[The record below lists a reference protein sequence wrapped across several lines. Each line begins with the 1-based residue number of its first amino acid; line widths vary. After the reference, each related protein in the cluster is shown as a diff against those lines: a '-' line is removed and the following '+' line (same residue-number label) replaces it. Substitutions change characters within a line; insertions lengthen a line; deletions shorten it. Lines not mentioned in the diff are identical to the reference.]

1 MKTIQ
6 SLITGLQGGEFDARL
21 LDVYADQA
29 AVPQQTERYVKAL
42 EHFRDR
48 YGEQEVEIYSAPGRS
63 EVGGNH
69 TDHQRGKV
77 LTASVALDNI
87 AVAMPSS
94 DDQIVL
100 ESEGYGDIIVDLSV
114 LTPVDSEINTSQS
127 LIRGIAA
134 KLKDAGWKIGGF
146 KAYMTGNVPGG
157 SGLSSSAAFEVLVG
171 NIFNGLF
178 NDMQI
183 DPVFIAVASQ
193 YAENVFFGK
202 QSGLQDQ
209 MASSVGGL
217 NEIDFENNENPKI
230 HKIDVDFASFGH
242 SLCIVDT
249 KGSHA
254 DLSDEYSAVPIEMR
268 SVAAKFGKTVLRE
281 VDEAEFYENIAKLR
295 EELGDRPVLRAI
307 HFFEE
312 NKRVDKEAAALESGD
327 FEAFKKLVKASGDS
341 SYKFLQNVYVG
352 RIPEEQG
359 VSIGLAVSEVL
370 LAGKGVCRVHGG
382 GFAGTIQ
389 AFVPNEMVPDYK
401 KGIEHVFGDGS
412 CYVFKVRKY
421 GGIKVI

>member
-100 ESEGYGDIIVDLSV
+100 ESEGYGDIVVDLSV

-134 KLKDAGWKIGGF
+134 KLKDAGWKI
-146 KAYMTGNVPGG
+146 
-157 SGLSSSAAFEVLVG
+157 
-171 NIFNGLF
+171 
-178 NDMQI
+178 
-183 DPVFIAVASQ
+183 
-193 YAENVFFGK
+193 
-202 QSGLQDQ
+202 
-209 MASSVGGL
+209 
-217 NEIDFENNENPKI
+217 
-230 HKIDVDFASFGH
+230 
-242 SLCIVDT
+242 
-249 KGSHA
+249 
-254 DLSDEYSAVPIEMR
+254 
-268 SVAAKFGKTVLRE
+268 
-281 VDEAEFYENIAKLR
+281 
-295 EELGDRPVLRAI
+295 
-307 HFFEE
+307 
-312 NKRVDKEAAALESGD
+312 
-327 FEAFKKLVKASGDS
+327 
-341 SYKFLQNVYVG
+341 
-352 RIPEEQG
+352 
-359 VSIGLAVSEVL
+359 
-370 LAGKGVCRVHGG
+370 
-382 GFAGTIQ
+382 
-389 AFVPNEMVPDYK
+389 
-401 KGIEHVFGDGS
+401 
-412 CYVFKVRKY
+412 
-421 GGIKVI
+421 